1 MSPNANPVLP
11 KEPPAVRMRRFVLFL
26 VEMSI
31 LYFLIWLPWR
41 TSRASFLLF
50 FGFGMIQVSA
60 TYISESKSTTWGDTL
75 LSLFVMLLAVGG
87 FIAELVVGFRG
98 KPWWEALLLPVPP
111 FALASVWFKSRNPA
125 PPFFSGVPFLVLA
138 LLLKLFT

>member
-1 MSPNANPVLP
+1 MSANANAVP
-11 KEPPAVRMRRFVLFL
+11 KEPPAVRARRFVLFL
-26 VEMSI
+26 VEIAM

-60 TYISESKSTTWGDTL
+60 TYISESKSTTWRDTL
-75 LSLFVMLLAVGG
+75 LSLFVMLLAIGG
-87 FIAELVVGFRG
+87 LIAEIMVGWHA
-98 KPWWEALLLPVPP
+98 KPWWEALLLPIPP

-125 PPFFSGVPFLVLA
+125 PPFFAGIPFLALA
-138 LLLKLFT
+138 LLLKILT